1 LRLSFG
7 VVAFPSVCIWL
18 CGELRLEVGG
28 ERVEARLSRRRSR
41 QLLALLTICDAGLS
55 RERLI
60 ELLWPEAPPG
70 GRDGA
75 LRQLISELRGCLGLE
90 MLEGRSFVRLAL
102 PADAF
107 VDVRAAEHAVHCC
120 WEEIA
125 AGRWRQ
131 GRELARAALSLAAGE
146 FLPGETGDWVERRR
160 EELGDLELCAIE
172 ALAEACLGEP
182 GHRRA
187 GERAAR
193 RLVWR
198 APFRERGWA
207 LLMRALLAQGN
218 PAEALRVF
226 ERLRVLLRE
235 ELCTV
240 PSAEL
245 RALHLSALEQESLQ
259 EAWTTRIEVVK

>member
-1 LRLSFG
+1 M
-7 VVAFPSVCIWL
+7 ACPSVRIWL

-28 ERVEARLSRRRSR
+28 RRVESRFSRRRSR
-41 QLLALLTICDAGLS
+41 QLLAMLTICDAGLS

-90 MLEGRSFVRLAL
+90 MLEGRSFVHLAL

-107 VDVRAAEHAVHCC
+107 VDVRAAEDAVHRS

-125 AGRWRQ
+125 AQRWRP
-131 GRELARAALSLAAGE
+131 GRELARAALSLLAGE
-146 FLPGETGDWVERRR
+146 LLPGETGEWVEQQR

-172 ALAEACLGEP
+172 ALAEACLAEP

-218 PAEALRVF
+218 PAEALRAF
-226 ERLRVLLRE
+226 ERLRVFLRA
-235 ELCTV
+235 ELCTI

-245 RALHLSALEQESLQ
+245 RALHLCALEQESLQ
-259 EAWTTRIEVVK
+259 EAG